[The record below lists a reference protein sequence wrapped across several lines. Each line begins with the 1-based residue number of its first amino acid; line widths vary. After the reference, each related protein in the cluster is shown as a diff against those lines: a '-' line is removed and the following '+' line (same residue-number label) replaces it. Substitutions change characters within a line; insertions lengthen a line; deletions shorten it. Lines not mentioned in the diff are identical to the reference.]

1 MQPNFIREHHTR
13 SEIYLNRGVFLDK
26 QTRTQIVTELMGQA
40 SEYRAVGKNDEALA
54 IYERIVKRTEYS
66 DEGAITELAQLY
78 SKEKCKELYKK
89 AALYALVRFDK
100 NVFVKYCKLLE
111 EDLFF
116 NIACRDQEV
125 LEATLEDERISVE
138 LEELIIDSSKEE
150 QIEFENK
157 AVIAENF
164 ASPLEPNENPE
175 LSICKK
181 SEGKIK
187 KKKSLPTMTDIADV
201 LQSGG
206 IEQALYMLDKL
217 EAEEG
222 QVRDL
227 WYLRALCYVSNRD
240 MKTAQSAIETELAL
254 YPNNDKAKRLAV
266 DIGRVVGKR
275 GE

>member
-1 MQPNFIREHHTR
+1 M
-13 SEIYLNRGVFLDK
+13 DK

-40 SEYRAVGKNDEALA
+40 SEYRAVGKNDEAIA
-54 IYERIVKRTEYS
+54 IYERIVKRTEYG

-78 SKEKCKELYKK
+78 SKEKCNELYKK
-89 AALYALVRFDK
+89 AALYALARFDR
-100 NVFVKYCKLLE
+100 NVFVKYCKSLE

-116 NIACRDQEV
+116 NITCRDREAIEV
-125 LEATLEDERISVE
+125 TLEDKRVNVE
-138 LEELIIDSSKEE
+138 LEELIMDSSKEQ
-150 QIEFENK
+150 QIELEKK
-157 AVIAENF
+157 AVIAENLTN
-164 ASPLEPNENPE
+164 PHELNENPE
-175 LSICKK
+175 LLICKK
-181 SEGKIK
+181 DEGGVKIK

-227 WYLRALCYVSNRD
+227 WYLRALCYVSSRD

-266 DIGRVVGKR
+266 DIGRVVGKKW
-275 GE
+275 E